1 MLSLQF
7 YVLHNNSSSVE
18 KVQRFHTSEERN
30 QQVPTYSTLRLPLR
44 PIRLRSGQALL
55 RTSANSGQALCCS
68 SLTNSI
74 YTKLAAFPSRI
85 IFI

>member
-1 MLSLQF
+1 MLLMQF

-18 KVQRFHTSEERN
+18 KVQRFHTSEDRN
-30 QQVPTYSTLRLPLR
+30 QQVTTYSTLRLC
-44 PIRLRSGQALL
+44 SGQA
-55 RTSANSGQALCCS
+55 ACCS
-68 SLTNSI
+68 SLTNFI